1 MSKAPGLAKMQP
13 VCATAGTILCVH
25 FTTDDQLSVSIIIG
39 GIVFGFGFVV
49 LICYF
54 ISDFVFGV
62 LFGFSFGFGFIF
74 GFIFVF
80 GFGFI
85 VLI

>member
-1 MSKAPGLAKMQP
+1 MLVSKAPGLAKMQP
-13 VCATAGTILCVH
+13 VCAAVGTILCIH
-25 FTTDDQLSVSIIIG
+25 FTTDDQLSVGVIIG
-39 GIVFGFGFVV
+39 GIGFVFSFIV

-54 ISDFVFGV
+54 ISGFIFGV
-62 LFGFSFGFGFIF
+62 LFGFG
-74 GFIFVF
+74 F

>member
-1 MSKAPGLAKMQP
+1 MSKAPGLAKMQH
-13 VCATAGTILCVH
+13 VCAAAGTILCIH

-39 GIVFGFGFVV
+39 GIIFVFGFIV

-54 ISDFVFGV
+54 ISGFIFGV
-62 LFGFSFGFGFIF
+62 LFGFGFIF
-74 GFIFVF
+74 GFI
-80 GFGFI
+80 

>member
-13 VCATAGTILCVH
+13 ICAAAGTILCIH
-25 FTTDDQLSVSIIIG
+25 FTTDDQLSVGIIIG
-39 GIVFGFGFVV
+39 GIGFIFSFVV

-54 ISDFVFGV
+54 ISGFIFGV
-62 LFGFSFGFGFIF
+62 LFGFVFGFT
-74 GFIFVF
+74 
-80 GFGFI
+80 FGFI

>member
-13 VCATAGTILCVH
+13 VCATARTILCIH
-25 FTTDDQLSVSIIIG
+25 FTTDDQLSVGIIIG
-39 GIVFGFGFVV
+39 GIGFIFGFIV

-54 ISDFVFGV
+54 ISGFIFGV
-62 LFGFSFGFGFIF
+62 LFGFGVIF
-74 GFIFVF
+74 GLGF

>member
-25 FTTDDQLSVSIIIG
+25 FTTDDQLSVGIIIG
-39 GIVFGFGFVV
+39 GIIFVFSFVV

-54 ISDFVFGV
+54 ISSFVFGV
-62 LFGFSFGFGFIF
+62 LFRFGF
-74 GFIFVF
+74 V
-80 GFGFI
+80 

>member
-13 VCATAGTILCVH
+13 ICAAVRTILCIH
-25 FTTDDQLSVSIIIG
+25 FTTDNQLSVGIIIG
-39 GIVFGFGFVV
+39 GIGFVFGFVV

-54 ISDFVFGV
+54 ISGFVFSFSV
-62 LFGFSFGFGFIF
+62 LFSFG
-74 GFIFVF
+74 VV
-80 GFGFI
+80 FGFI

>member
-13 VCATAGTILCVH
+13 ICAAVRTILCIH
-25 FTTDDQLSVSIIIG
+25 FTTYDQLSVGIVIG
-39 GIVFGFGFVV
+39 GIGFIFGFIV

-54 ISDFVFGV
+54 ISGFIFSV
-62 LFGFSFGFGFIF
+62 LFGFGFGFGVIF
-74 GFIFVF
+74 GFV
-80 GFGFI
+80 